1 MADDT
6 QTAPTTVEQ
15 RRAIFRA
22 LLDAQDAGQ
31 SVSESRAAVAGQFG
45 VSEEQ
50 VKEVEREGIDQQWPP
65 L

>member
-1 MADDT
+1 MADDP
-6 QTAPTTVEQ
+6 QPAPTTVEQ

-31 SVSESRAAVAGQFG
+31 SVSASRAAVADQFG
-45 VSEEQ
+45 VSEDQ